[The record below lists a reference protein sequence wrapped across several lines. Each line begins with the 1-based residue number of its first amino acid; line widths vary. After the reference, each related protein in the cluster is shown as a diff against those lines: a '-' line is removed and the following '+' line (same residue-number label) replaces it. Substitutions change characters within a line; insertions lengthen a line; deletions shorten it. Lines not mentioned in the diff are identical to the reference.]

1 MPTAYNVIRVP
12 TKISGVFEG
21 DKLVSY
27 GIVKRKL
34 QQAEYTGCK
43 AVLSGEIA
51 GERFVHEILFD
62 VGQLSG
68 IKEDNSLIHQLA
80 AKRMI
85 QECQDDDAEKYKDE
99 IIKLSIDCGIISE
112 FTAFVAVDEQ
122 QSSPVTGPMVSW
134 MLPK

>member
-1 MPTAYNVIRVP
+1 MPTAFDVIKVS

-27 GIVKRKL
+27 GILKRKL
-34 QQAEYTGCK
+34 QQAECTSCK

-62 VGQLSG
+62 VGQLPG
-68 IKEDNSLIHQLA
+68 IKGDISLVHQLA

-85 QECQDDDAEKYKDE
+85 
-99 IIKLSIDCGIISE
+99 
-112 FTAFVAVDEQ
+112 
-122 QSSPVTGPMVSW
+122 
-134 MLPK
+134 